1 MPKIDTGKLETRV
14 GSPMYPARF
23 QPVCAGR
30 HKTPLGNAA
39 GLTQFGVNLTK
50 LEPGAATSV
59 RHWHEHEDEFVL
71 VLKGECVLIENEGE
85 TPLKSGDCA
94 GFKAGVANAHS
105 IVNRSQADVVLLEIG
120 SRAPVERAYY
130 PGEDLKF
137 ERDGKTV
144 RILHLDG
151 TPYV

>member
-1 MPKIDTGKLETRV
+1 MPKIDTSKLETRV
-14 GSPMYPARF
+14 GSAMYPERYHSL
-23 QPVCAGR
+23 CAGR

-50 LEPGAATSV
+50 LEPGAATSL
-59 RHWHEHEDEFVL
+59 RHWHENEDEFVL

-94 GFKAGVANAHS
+94 GFKAGIANGHT
-105 IVNRSQADVVLLEIG
+105 IVNRSQADVVLLEVG
-120 SRAPVERAYY
+120 TRAPAERAHY

-137 ERDGKTV
+137 ERDGKAV

-151 TPYV
+151 TPY